1 VLQIT
6 GISCVPFILSL
17 ICIVIIITASLN
29 DIVTRMIPN
38 GLAAALAIAGI
49 AMSAIGGH
57 LIGSVLAAGEVF
69 IVSACCWRRGWMGGG
84 DVKLFGAAALGM
96 PASSVLTFITAVAI
110 AGGAL
115 ALFYLVA
122 RRLISSSTS
131 ARPDS
136 LFGRVVRVERWRIRR
151 AGPLPYACAIA
162 AGVLFVNVSRGPL

>member
-1 VLQIT
+1 
-6 GISCVPFILSL
+6 
-17 ICIVIIITASLN
+17 
-29 DIVTRMIPN
+29 
-38 GLAAALAIAGI
+38 
-49 AMSAIGGH
+49 
-57 LIGSVLAAGEVF
+57 
-69 IVSACCWRRGWMGGG
+69 MGGG